1 MTTPSAQRSLFDEK
15 PSARVLSLGGGVDS
29 FALLV
34 ECIRR
39 GVRLDAVVFVDVG
52 DPDHVDP
59 GEWPG
64 TYRHIREV
72 VIPLCRRHRI
82 RFEIVDST
90 RYPVRD
96 ARSLYAWLL
105 KRGQIPTTGPSRVCT
120 TIAKVER
127 FERWLDDTF
136 PGQLVEV
143 LIGFEAGEES
153 RALKDPNAGG
163 KRRRKPRPEHARR
176 VNRFPL
182 IEWRL
187 CRCRCIAAIERAGLE
202 VPSASACTFCPYA
215 SKGEWQLLAAELPAT
230 FDAAAELEVRKP
242 LTGPGK
248 KLSIMGFHTLAPLK
262 SGQPRT
268 ALHVLRDHDGVEY
281 VAPPLPAFI
290 RGTYVATVEACD
302 VCGAPEKARKVA
314 GCVEALAA

>member
-1 MTTPSAQRSLFDEK
+1 VNLEGSQASLFER
-15 PSARVLSLGGGVDS
+15 PAARVLSLGGGVDS

-39 GVRLDAVVFVDVG
+39 CSHLDAVVFVDVG
-52 DPDHVDP
+52 DPDRLDP

-82 RFEIVDST
+82 RFEIIDST

-96 ARSLYAWLL
+96 ARSLYAWLW
-105 KRGQIPTTGPSRVCT
+105 KRRQIPTTGPSRVCT
-120 TIAKVER
+120 TVAKVER

-153 RALKDPNAGG
+153 RAKRDPNAG
-163 KRRRKPRPEHARR
+163 RQRKPRPGRARR

-202 VPSASACTFCPYA
+202 VPSASACTFCPFA
-215 SKGEWQLLAAELPAT
+215 SKGEWQLVAAELPAT
-230 FDAAAELEVRKP
+230 FAQAAELEARKP

-262 SGQPRT
+262 SGARRT
-268 ALHVLRDHDGVEY
+268 ALHVLRDHEGVEY
-281 VAPPLPAFI
+281 AAPTLTDFI
-290 RGTYVATVEACD
+290 RGTYTPTVEPCE

-314 GCVEALAA
+314 GCREALAA

>member
-1 MTTPSAQRSLFDEK
+1 MNLEGSQALFFEQ
-15 PSARVLSLGGGVDS
+15 PAARVLSLGGGVDS

-34 ECIRR
+34 ECIAR
-39 GVRLDAVVFVDVG
+39 GVRLDAVAFVDVA
-52 DPDHVDP
+52 DPQHLDP

-64 TYRHIREV
+64 TYRHVREV
-72 VIPLCRRHRI
+72 VAPLCRRHRI
-82 RFEIVDST
+82 RFDWIDSG

-96 ARSLYAWLL
+96 ARSLFAWPWA
-105 KRGQIPTTGPSRVCT
+105 RGQIPTTGPKRICT

-153 RALKDPNAGG
+153 RAQRDPNAGT
-163 KRRRKPRPEHARR
+163 KRRRVRPQQARR

-187 CRCRCIAAIERAGLE
+187 CRCRCIAAIKRAGLE
-202 VPSASACTFCPYA
+202 VPHASACTFCPYA
-215 SKGEWQLLAAELPAT
+215 SKGEWQLLAAELPETFAAT
-230 FDAAAELEVRKP
+230 AELEARKP
-242 LTGPGK
+242 ITGPGK

-268 ALHVLRDHDGVEY
+268 ASNVLRDHDGVEY
-281 VAPPLPAFI
+281 VAPPLRDFI
-290 RGTYVATVEACD
+290 RGEYQPTSEPCEI
-302 VCGAPEKARKVA
+302 CGAVEKTRKVA
-314 GCVEALAA
+314 GCREALAS